1 MLNDK
6 MIKEMIKNGGATLDV
21 NYNNFNASAGYMVS
35 IKGHEKK
42 ININD
47 IENIKKE
54 IIKKMELI
62 KRKKSYFVGLWV
74 DNELMYLDISKH
86 IIKYNR
92 ALEVA
97 RNNKQL
103 AIYDLKNNKNIYLNY
118 KTYYTLY
125 KVIRN
130 KNNNIIDYKIVKQYD
145 KKEDI
150 KKEINASIK
159 TIDNIIYKNFAQ
171 YEKRKKDYQ
180 GLILIS
186 DKISIEELEL

>member
-1 MLNDK
+1 MLNNK
-6 MIKEMIKNGGATLDV
+6 MIKEILKNGGATLDY
-21 NYNNFNASAGYMVS
+21 NYNNFSASAGYMVS

-54 IIKKMELI
+54 ITKKMKLV
-62 KRKKSYFVGLWV
+62 KNKKGYYVGLWV
-74 DNELMYLDISKH
+74 DNDILFIDISKH

-103 AIYDLKNNKNIYLNY
+103 AIYDLKNDKSIYLNY

-125 KVIRN
+125 KVIKN
-130 KNNNIIDYKIVKQYD
+130 KDNDIIDYKIVKQYD

-159 TIDNIIYKNFAQ
+159 TIDNIIYKSFAQ
-171 YEKRKKDYQ
+171 YEKRGKDYQ

-186 DKISIEELEL
+186 DKISTQELEI

>member
-1 MLNDK
+1 MLNNK
-6 MIKEMIKNGGATLDV
+6 MIKEILKNGGATLDV
-21 NYNNFNASAGYMVS
+21 NYNNFNASIGYMVS

-54 IIKKMELI
+54 ITKKMKLV
-62 KRKKSYFVGLWV
+62 KNKKGYYVGLWV
-74 DNELMYLDISKH
+74 DNDILFIDISKH

-103 AIYDLKNNKNIYLNY
+103 AIYDLKNDKSIYLNY

-125 KVIRN
+125 KVIKN
-130 KNNNIIDYKIVKQYD
+130 KDNDIVDYKIVKQYD

-159 TIDNIIYKNFAQ
+159 TIDNIIYKSFAQ
-171 YEKRKKDYQ
+171 YEKRGKDYQ

-186 DKISIEELEL
+186 DKISTQELEI

>member
-1 MLNDK
+1 MLNNK
-6 MIKEMIKNGGATLDV
+6 MIKEIIKNGGATLDV

-54 IIKKMELI
+54 ITKKMKLI
-62 KRKKSYFVGLWV
+62 KTKKSYFVGLWV
-74 DNELMYLDISKH
+74 ENDILYVDISKH
-86 IIKYNR
+86 IINYNR

-103 AIYDLKNNKNIYLNY
+103 AVYDLKNNKSIYLDY

-130 KNNNIIDYKIVKQYD
+130 KDNDIIDYKIVKQFD

-159 TIDNIIYKNFAQ
+159 TIDNIIYKSFTQ
-171 YEKRKKDYQ
+171 YEKRGKDYQ
-180 GLILIS
+180 GYILVS
-186 DKISIEELEL
+186 DKISIQELEL

>member
-1 MLNDK
+1 MLNNK

-35 IKGHEKK
+35 IKGHEKR

-54 IIKKMELI
+54 IVKKMELV
-62 KRKKSYFVGLWV
+62 KNKKGYYIGLWV
-74 DNELMYLDISKH
+74 DNGLMFIDISKH
-86 IIKYNR
+86 IIKYAR

-103 AIYDLKNNKNIYLNY
+103 AIYDLKNDKSIYLNY

-125 KVIRN
+125 KII
-130 KNNNIIDYKIVKQYD
+130 KNEDNDIIDYKIIKQFD

-150 KKEINASIK
+150 KKEIDASIK
-159 TIDNIIYKNFAQ
+159 TIDNIIYKSFKQ
-171 YEKRKKDYQ
+171 YEKRRKDYR

-186 DKISIEELEL
+186 DKIGIQELEL